1 MKIIKKLKIPIYTTK
16 KNPNFEMC
24 TPTGLSL
31 LKNFNHNEG
40 LNGTIINTGYG
51 AGNKD
56 FDHSSNSVSVSWITN
71 NDLNNLKIIEI
82 PLPSN
87 KIIHNKKLVASYI
100 NFYSTK
106 NTIFIPKFNVKE
118 DEEVYDIFKSLFNNK
133 KIEMI
138 ESANINYGGG
148 SLHCITMNVPKL

>member
-1 MKIIKKLKIPIYTTK
+1 MT
-16 KNPNFEMC
+16 
-24 TPTGLSL
+24 
-31 LKNFNHNEG
+31 
-40 LNGTIINTGYG
+40 
-51 AGNKD
+51 
-56 FDHSSNSVSVSWITN
+56 V
-71 NDLNNLKIIEI
+71 NNLKIIEI

-118 DEEVYDIFKSLFNNK
+118 DEEVYDIFKTLFNNK

-148 SLHCITMNVPKL
+148 NLHCITMNVPKL